1 MKFNITDSL
10 MMIFMINYI
19 AINNERNFSGRSGE
33 RWLIFSACRKELSK
47 INLHNVL
54 VYLFASSNSK

>member
-1 MKFNITDSL
+1 MKLNITDSL

-33 RWLIFSACRKELSK
+33 RWLIF
-47 INLHNVL
+47 
-54 VYLFASSNSK
+54 